1 MASFSSFSEKL
12 RAGWSKEQLM
22 KHYAMPEQQYD
33 RVIACLK
40 QIKAKQEVA

>member
-1 MASFSSFSEKL
+1 MASFSSFSDRLK
-12 RAGWSKEQLM
+12 AGWSKEQLM

-40 QIKAKQEVA
+40 RIKAEQEAA